1 MSKQLERVVL
11 KWIWPYLKS
20 HIDPDQMGGVPGG
33 SVEHYIIK
41 MLNFIMS
48 SMDGNRD
55 AAVLS
60 VPVDFQKAFNR
71 MLHSDILCN
80 LSALNVPTCAI
91 KLIQSYLTGRSMCV
105 RYMGVES
112 TFKRCPGGGPQG
124 GLLTGLLF
132 IVQVNKA
139 GRPCSPTP
147 SLGQITSTHPTTESH
162 GPELPVSR
170 QQHTPATVDHRNDF
184 ETPAPGQQYA
194 LPPPSDTQ
202 GPEMPSQ
209 RQNPVLLP
217 LCHSQDKLNKKSF
230 VDDLTL
236 LEKISLSK
244 LQTKERIIGPLNF
257 HDRFSLFLPPSL
269 SILQHQ
275 LDDLKIFTQEHSM
288 KLNSRKTKCMP
299 YINSRTRDFMPQ
311 LSLESDSFLEVI
323 YELKLV
329 GLVLTSDLQWTSHIN
344 YTVTR
349 VTKAIWQLV
358 RFKQLGAPREK
369 LRTLYILK
377 IRSILMFGAV
387 CYHSA
392 LTQELSKKLEMQQK
406 RSLAVILGTEY
417 TSYSHA
423 LSILNLPRLDKL
435 RETASL
441 KWAIKSQQDP
451 KHSDLFRPNTNNT
464 RQKSRFIEPLCRT
477 TKYYKNAIPSMTR
490 ALNQHYRANNPSP
503 C

>member
-1 MSKQLERVVL
+1 
-11 KWIWPYLKS
+11 
-20 HIDPDQMGGVPGG
+20 
-33 SVEHYIIK
+33 
-41 MLNFIMS
+41 
-48 SMDGNRD
+48 
-55 AAVLS
+55 
-60 VPVDFQKAFNR
+60 
-71 MLHSDILCN
+71 
-80 LSALNVPTCAI
+80 
-91 KLIQSYLTGRSMCV
+91 MCV

-139 GRPCSPTP
+139 GRPCSPLP
-147 SLGQITSTHPTTESH
+147 SLGQIPAIQPTTDSLGPDVPPPKQKHAQVSVDHCNDFEEPTL
-162 GPELPVSR
+162 GQQPELP
-170 QQHTPATVDHRNDF
+170 PA
-184 ETPAPGQQYA
+184 
-194 LPPPSDTQ
+194 SDTQ

-209 RQNPVLLP
+209 RQNLVELP

-236 LEKISLSK
+236 LERISLSK
-244 LQTKERIIGPLNF
+244 LETKERIIGPLNF
-257 HDRFSLFLPPSL
+257 HDRFSLYLPPSL

-275 LDDLKIFTQEHSM
+275 LDDLKIYTKEHFM
-288 KLNSRKTKCMP
+288 KLNSLKTKAMP
-299 YINSRTRDFMPQ
+299 YINSKTKDFMPQ
-311 LSLESDSFLEVI
+311 LQLDEESFLEVI
-323 YELKLV
+323 YEIKLV

-406 RSLAVILGTEY
+406 RSLAVILGKEY

-423 LSILNLPRLDKL
+423 LSILNLPRLDEL

-451 KHSDLFRPNTNNT
+451 KHSNLFRPNTNNT

-477 TKYYKNAIPSMTR
+477 TKYYKSAIPSMTR